1 MKRFFIVAM
10 VCVALV
16 AGATSCKKNAD
27 LPLATEKGEIRIEKF
42 EGVER
47 GKGLA
52 GDLLLSVSNGM
63 RSNVTLSSG
72 SVTVCYGDKP
82 ICTLALTGEV
92 VLPKRV
98 VSSVRVPVAISVT
111 SPVLSYGLLAKF
123 LRGEFDKMSLTL
135 DAEMKVGVIRKKFH
149 REELPL
155 SEAMQLLGV
164 SPDTIKKIVK
174 R

>member
-1 MKRFFIVAM
+1 MKRFCVVAM
-10 VCVALV
+10 LCVALV
-16 AGATSCKKNAD
+16 VGATSCKKNAG

-47 GKGLA
+47 GKGLS

-63 RSNVTLSSG
+63 RSNVTLSDG

-98 VSSVRVPVAISVT
+98 VSSVRVPVSISVT
-111 SPVLSYGLLAKF
+111 SPVLSYALMTKF
-123 LRGEFDKMSLTL
+123 LRGEFDKVTLTL
-135 DAEMKVGVIRKKFH
+135 DAEMKVGALRKKFH
-149 REELPL
+149 KEGLPL
-155 SEAMQLLGV
+155 SEAMRLIGL
-164 SPDTIKKIVK
+164 SPDTVKKIVK